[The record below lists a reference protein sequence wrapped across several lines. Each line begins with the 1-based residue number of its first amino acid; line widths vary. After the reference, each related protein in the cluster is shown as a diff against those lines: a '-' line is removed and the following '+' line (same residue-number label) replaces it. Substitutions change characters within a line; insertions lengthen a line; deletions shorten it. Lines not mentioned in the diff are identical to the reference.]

1 MARNRYMVCLVL
13 LTFFVISFLTNVLG
27 PIVPDIISNF
37 HVSLSAA
44 GFLVFAFFIAYGF
57 MSIPAGFLVERFT
70 EKPVM
75 VAAFVA
81 AMLGSM
87 SFALFPRYNVAVV
100 SLFVIGAGMA
110 TLQVAINPL
119 LRVAGGEEHF
129 AFNEVLAQ
137 LLFGCAS
144 FISPQIYSYLVL
156 NLNHSAQDS
165 NVVLRALKRLTPGAL
180 PWVSLYWI
188 FTVVAFAMVVVLC
201 ASRFPCVQHTADE
214 RPGTL
219 EMYSSLVRR
228 RVVWLYFLAI
238 FLMWAANRELRT
250 GFHSSLRNI
259 TTSIRIRPVRARSP
273 GFGVCLRRAAWR
285 GCCS

>member
-1 MARNRYMVCLVL
+1 
-13 LTFFVISFLTNVLG
+13 
-27 PIVPDIISNF
+27 
-37 HVSLSAA
+37 
-44 GFLVFAFFIAYGF
+44 
-57 MSIPAGFLVERFT
+57 VERFA

-75 VAAFVA
+75 IAAFVA
-81 AMLGSM
+81 ATLGSM
-87 SFALFPRYNVAVV
+87 SFALFPLYKVAVV

-156 NLNHSAQDS
+156 NLNHNQQNS
-165 NVVLRALKRLTPGAL
+165 NVLFRVLKRLTPGTL

-188 FTVVAFAMVVVLC
+188 FTMVAFAMVILLC
-201 ASRFPCVQHTADE
+201 ALRFPRVQHTADE

-219 EMYSSLVRR
+219 ECTAASCGGALFGSTSLR
-228 RVVWLYFLAI
+228 FL
-238 FLMWAANRELRT
+238 LTWAANRELRI

-259 TTSIRIRPVRARSP
+259 TTSIRIRPVLARSP
-273 GFGVCLRRAAWR
+273 GFGACLRRAAWQ
-285 GCCS
+285 GYCS